1 MQAVIIAVGDELTSG
16 ATLDTNSAELAG
28 RLTELGIAVRR
39 HVTVGDDAKP
49 IAEAVRSAAA
59 EADVVLVTGGLGPT
73 VDDRSRQGLAEA
85 MGVELVEDPRQVER
99 IAAFFTALGREMKPS
114 NRTQALI
121 PAGAEAIDNDWGTAP
136 GIAARIGAARVYV
149 LPGPP
154 HEMRAVFAARVE
166 PLLAGDG
173 RFVRRLIQTFG
184 AGESDVGERI
194 ADLMDRRANPTVGTT
209 VRDGVITVRVT
220 ARAPDADTAARAA
233 ETTVAEIRRRLG
245 DLVFGEDD
253 QTLGG
258 VVGEALRR
266 AAGTVAVAESCTG
279 GLLGKLITDPP
290 GASEWFVGGT
300 IAYANEAKIGQVGV
314 PADAIAAAGAV
325 SEPVAQALAEG
336 ARQRFGADWGI
347 GITGIAGPSGG
358 TPEKPVGLVYIAV
371 ASRAACDVHRHTFIG
386 TRDRIRNRAA
396 MTALNLLRLAL
407 KAAAGR

>member
-314 PADAIAAAGAV
+314 PADAIAAHGAV
-325 SEPVAQALAEG
+325 SEPVARALAEG

-347 GITGIAGPSGG
+347 GITGIAGP
-358 TPEKPVGLVYIAV
+358 
-371 ASRAACDVHRHTFIG
+371 
-386 TRDRIRNRAA
+386 DRIRNRAA